1 MYKVLI
7 FTAKIAKLETED
19 QQAVVTEL
27 RTHEQG
33 LVGLKST
40 SGRSV
45 RDNAIPALPY
55 RRRLPECHR
64 LHAHLDVRIEIF
76 A

>member
-33 LVGLKST
+33 LVGVT
-40 SGRSV
+40 RAAA
-45 RDNAIPALPY
+45 R
-55 RRRLPECHR
+55 
-64 LHAHLDVRIEIF
+64 
-76 A
+76 